1 MSSFRAASRTGY
13 GPTFGAN
20 PLFLMEIDLRRRYG
34 AAIAIVYSARTAFW
48 GNRAVA
54 EGYSEPH
61 IQTSPLIRG
70 QNNMSSK
77 KNMERQGNDAVSE
90 LTQGDQVMKV
100 KVIVI
105 AILTLFLCGCQG
117 LKQAGQQQEQPVPA
131 VMTTGN
137 WEFVLQKSDTEN
149 IYVESNIASTS
160 TPGSYTD
167 HTGTST
173 LFSLDSSIYYS
184 DPASGGGYQLGA
196 AVSSFTLTTT
206 SQSAVS
212 GTLNQSGG
220 QSIRFTGTMDPTGM
234 SISGSFDDGSGAT
247 APFTAS
253 TAVGLGGNYIDS
265 TGTIR
270 ESISGNVIAETSPNG
285 SGNYSLTPSVGNFAF
300 LSSDVPAGG
309 NGSVV
314 FWNNTGVCSGKQCA
328 VWVDVNYNTMWVL
341 MNDPDSGDTQVVA
354 TLRPPA

>member
-1 MSSFRAASRTGY
+1 
-13 GPTFGAN
+13 
-20 PLFLMEIDLRRRYG
+20 
-34 AAIAIVYSARTAFW
+34 
-48 GNRAVA
+48 
-54 EGYSEPH
+54 
-61 IQTSPLIRG
+61 
-70 QNNMSSK
+70 
-77 KNMERQGNDAVSE
+77 
-90 LTQGDQVMKV
+90 MKV

-117 LKQAGQQQEQPVPA
+117 LKQAGQQQQEPVPA

-149 IYVESNIASTS
+149 IYVESNIAGTS

-167 HTGTST
+167 HAGTST
-173 LFSLDSSIYYS
+173 VFSLDSSVYYA
-184 DPASGGGYQLGA
+184 DPSSGGGYQLGA

-206 SQSAVS
+206 AQSAVS
-212 GTLNQSGG
+212 GTLSQSGG
-220 QSIRFTGTMDPTGM
+220 QAIRFTGTIDPTGM
-234 SISGSFDDGSGAT
+234 TISGNFDDGSGTT

-253 TAVGLGGNYIDS
+253 TTVGLGGNYIDS

-270 ESISGNVIAETSPNG
+270 ESISGNVITETSPNG
-285 SGNYSLTPSVGNFAF
+285 SGNYSLTPPVGNFAF
-300 LSSDVPAGG
+300 LASDVPTGG

-314 FWNNTGVCSGKQCA
+314 FWNNTGVCTGKECA

-341 MNDPDSGDTQVVA
+341 MNDPDSGTTKVIA